1 MIKSTK
7 LRVLAADDHW
17 IARVAIEQLL
27 KKSGLEYE
35 LLEAATSDEVIRIA
49 QTNNPLD
56 LIILDL
62 NMPGRSAWA
71 TIKEL
76 RAQEIDA
83 PIMIMSV
90 SEQRTDVLKSLEEGA
105 VGYVPKTADPEVILS
120 TIRRVLNGEV
130 ALPQKLLVKEEKP
143 TRKHAF
149 TDDEKLA
156 RIFSALETFT
166 PRQRDVFEL
175 LASGARNEEIADTL
189 ELSVNTI
196 RVHMQAIAS
205 KLETRNRS
213 EIALYASRW
222 KERSIAA

>member
-1 MIKSTK
+1 MENTT

-17 IARVAIEQLL
+17 IARVAIDQVL
-27 KKSGLEYE
+27 KKSGLPHE

-49 QTNNPLD
+49 KANNPLD

-62 NMPGRSAWA
+62 NMPGRSAWE

-76 RAQEIDA
+76 RAQGVDA
-83 PIMIMSV
+83 PLIIMSV
-90 SEQRTDVLKSLEEGA
+90 SEQRKDVLKSLEEGA

-130 ALPQKLLVKEEKP
+130 ALPQKLLVKEAKE
-143 TRKHAF
+143 THKHAF

-156 RIFSALETFT
+156 HIFAVLETFT

-175 LASGARNEEIADTL
+175 LASGARNEEIAASL

-205 KLETRNRS
+205 KLDTRNRS